1 MENSGAREPI
11 SVANSVDLL
20 RKRRVMLED
29 VIVSRGKTKIDKV
42 VRRRELPC
50 IRRLRVLY
58 REWVVRDVVSMS
70 MERKK
75 PVPFEALL
83 PFGIITGFFM
93 ATASGLRA
101 VKYYANDKHPHRFGL
116 DNWDLQMME
125 RDKRLT
131 GSLRG
136 QSVCSSRKESKV
148 TD

>member
-1 MENSGAREPI
+1 M
-11 SVANSVDLL
+11 
-20 RKRRVMLED
+20 
-29 VIVSRGKTKIDKV
+29 
-42 VRRRELPC
+42 
-50 IRRLRVLY
+50 
-58 REWVVRDVVSMS
+58 
-70 MERKK
+70 

-131 GSLRG
+131 GSPRG
-136 QSVCSSRKESKV
+136 QSTNPTAPSEFATNSIWYLETPRDKGQ
-148 TD
+148 